1 MASTRAARLHSE
13 FSRFYKETHLPGK
26 TGVTECKCQR
36 DGVSGP
42 FGSCLHSLCVS
53 FFSLGVILM
62 PMLSLLKENL
72 GMSSVTHM
80 AAHTSHNLM
89 CAMAVYCF

>member
-1 MASTRAARLHSE
+1 MARTRAARLRSE
-13 FSRFYKETHLPGK
+13 FSRFYNETHLAGK
-26 TGVTECKCQR
+26 TGVTECRCQR

-80 AAHTSHNLM
+80 AAHTPHNLM
-89 CAMAVYCF
+89 CVMAAFD